1 MFSVPK
7 FRLQSPNLELLGANI
22 LGTLGDALRPRNQQL
37 GLLNLQIT
45 TILVSLS
52 WTFMVISDHSKC
64 FDTFFPWNGHHISTD
79 YKLKVT
85 LTDVTY

>member
-52 WTFMVISDHSKC
+52 WTFMVISDSSC
-64 FDTFFPWNGHHISTD
+64 FDTFFDGMGTISTD
-79 YKLKVT
+79 YKLKVMPT
-85 LTDVTY
+85 EVTY